1 MWITYIRID
10 YIIITLGEINFERLV
25 EQIFLI
31 LNEVSLLAIDLF
43 HDL

>member
-10 YIIITLGEINFERLV
+10 YIIITLGEINF
-25 EQIFLI
+25 LI